1 MSKKLRWLLAVAVLL
16 CAVAG
21 WLLWPFM
28 VGERNMRAFC
38 AALPVGESVAL
49 LHQHAAREGYRV
61 SGPDAAGRAIV
72 HEPRSLGRFLCN
84 VQFSGGQ
91 MVSAAYQHND

>member
-16 CAVAG
+16 CAIAG

-38 AALPVGESVAL
+38 AAL